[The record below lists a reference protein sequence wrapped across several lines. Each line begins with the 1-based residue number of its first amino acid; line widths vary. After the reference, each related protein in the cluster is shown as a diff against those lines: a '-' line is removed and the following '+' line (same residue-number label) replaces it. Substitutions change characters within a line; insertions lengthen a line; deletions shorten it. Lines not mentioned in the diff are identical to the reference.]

1 MTFQTLNPA
10 TGAPLRTY
18 PRQDDHIV
26 SANIERALV
35 AQTGWRQTPHAV
47 RRGPLANAGSLL
59 RERADDYARLIT
71 EEMGKPLAQSRA
83 EILKC
88 ASVCDYYAENA
99 ERQLAPRPVA
109 IDAGSAYVDFQPL
122 GVILGVMPWNFPFW
136 QVFRFAAPTLAAGN
150 AILLKHAANVTGCA
164 VEIAKLFT
172 DAQFPDGLF
181 QSLLIDH
188 RQAEAALRDPRVRG
202 VSLTGS
208 VAAGRHI
215 GRIAGEELKKVVLEL
230 GGSDAYLVL
239 EDADVPQAAEVC
251 AAARLVNAGQS
262 CVAAKRFIVVEA
274 VREAFESA
282 LIEVLKAKKLGDP
295 MDDGTDVGPMA
306 RADLRDELHRQVQ
319 KSIELGARCML
330 GGQVPEGPGAYY
342 PVTLLTGVKPGMPAW
357 EEELFGP
364 VAATLIAEDE
374 THALAI
380 ANQSRFGLGG
390 AVFSRDLERAR
401 RVAAEMDCGMVA
413 INRQLESDPRL
424 PFGGVKESGVGREV
438 GEFGIMEFV
447 NIKTVTLSAAGGTTR
462 TARSE

>member
-1 MTFQTLNPA
+1 
-10 TGAPLRTY
+10 
-18 PRQDDHIV
+18 
-26 SANIERALV
+26 
-35 AQTGWRQTPHAV
+35 
-47 RRGPLANAGSLL
+47 
-59 RERADDYARLIT
+59 
-71 EEMGKPLAQSRA
+71 
-83 EILKC
+83 
-88 ASVCDYYAENA
+88 
-99 ERQLAPRPVA
+99 
-109 IDAGSAYVDFQPL
+109 
-122 GVILGVMPWNFPFW
+122 
-136 QVFRFAAPTLAAGN
+136 
-150 AILLKHAANVTGCA
+150 
-164 VEIAKLFT
+164 
-172 DAQFPDGLF
+172 
-181 QSLLIDH
+181 
-188 RQAEAALRDPRVRG
+188 VRG